1 MLKRWMNFI
10 KGEELGEMIYNQ
22 EVERVRKILF
32 GGVDEILD
40 YGVSEIKK
48 QNIDLYKDMTP
59 ERYGAVLNPYK
70 LLKFRAFADQKI
82 NMYISSLLKY
92 KFKEIKLKEFRYN
105 KDIFFLISNK
115 RKHII
120 NISDIYDHM
129 NKRLLEE
136 FGPNAK

>member
-10 KGEELGEMIYNQ
+10 KGEELSEMIDSQ
-22 EVERVRKILF
+22 EVERVREILF
-32 GGVDEILD
+32 NGVDEILD
-40 YGVSEIKK
+40 YGISEIKK
-48 QNIDLYKDMTP
+48 QNIDLYKDMTR

-82 NMYISSLLKY
+82 NMYISALLKY
-92 KFKEIKLKEFRYN
+92 KFKEIKLKEFRHN
-105 KDIFFLISNK
+105 KDVLFLISNK

-120 NISDIYDHM
+120 NISDIYEHM
-129 NKRLLEE
+129 NKRLLKE

>member
-10 KGEELGEMIYNQ
+10 KGEELGEMIDNQ